1 MNIYISLEVAAREL
15 DSKLLL
21 AVLAAS
27 KGHEVVISSFG
38 EILNALKTRTLK
50 PGIVHTKSLT
60 PSKKKIKKHQAVIDT
75 GSKITSIDEES
86 GIDEISYDQFA
97 KDRYSDLTIGQSS
110 AVFGW
115 GDEDV
120 NTLKRIYPK
129 NSNKIYKTGS
139 PRVDLWQSFFFDYWK
154 KPKGIIKKPFLLI
167 SSNQECTKMLT
178 FHEEIKFNKTAG
190 YFDRDQNLY
199 KKIFYR
205 MSEDYKKFYEF
216 IEAIKYL
223 SKNNNGYDIVLRP
236 HPRDNMK
243 NWEVVLEDIP
253 NVYIIREDSIS
264 AWVKNTFVVMHNGCT
279 TAIEATISG
288 KPVITYNPFQMEYAK
303 PIPNSLGYNIISKEE
318 LLKKVNELFI
328 SEKNR
333 DKKDKIKIP
342 EVLTKKLYI
351 DTSELAAEKIIKV
364 WESLDRKS
372 LSKAN
377 NWSKFYLLIKIMNI
391 KRAVYKI
398 LNKSF
403 SNNISALREN
413 YKFPPLDENDINL
426 RISKLKNLLGIK
438 KNLECKIISE
448 RTILIK

>member
-1 MNIYISLEVAAREL
+1 M
-15 DSKLLL
+15 
-21 AVLAAS
+21 
-27 KGHEVVISSFG
+27 
-38 EILNALKTRTLK
+38 LN
-50 PGIVHTKSLT
+50 
-60 PSKKKIKKHQAVIDT
+60 
-75 GSKITSIDEES
+75 
-86 GIDEISYDQFA
+86 
-97 KDRYSDLTIGQSS
+97 
-110 AVFGW
+110 
-115 GDEDV
+115 
-120 NTLKRIYPK
+120 
-129 NSNKIYKTGS
+129 
-139 PRVDLWQSFFFDYWK
+139 
-154 KPKGIIKKPFLLI
+154 
-167 SSNQECTKMLT
+167 

-190 YFDRDQNLY
+190 YFDRDKNLF

-216 IEAIKYL
+216 IEAIKHL
-223 SKNNNGYDIVLRP
+223 SQNNNGYDIVLRP

-253 NVYIIREDSIS
+253 NVHILREDSIS

-303 PIPNSLGYNIISKEE
+303 PIPNSLGYNINSKEE

-351 DTSELAAEKIIKV
+351 DTNELAAEKIIKI
-364 WESLDRKS
+364 WESLDSKS
-372 LSKAN
+372 LSKTN
-377 NWSKFYLLIKIMNI
+377 NWTKFYLLIKMMNI
-391 KRAVYKI
+391 KKTVYKI
-398 LNKSF
+398 LNKLF
-403 SNNISALREN
+403 SNNFGPLREN

-426 RISKLKNLLGIK
+426 RIIKLKNLLGIE
-438 KNLECKIISE
+438 KNLKCKIISE